1 MLLEGTGGLGN
12 DNKEDWMPISG
23 TFRSF
28 GEGDVI
34 TLSLSQREN

>member
-1 MLLEGTGGLGN
+1 MFLEGRGGLG
-12 DNKEDWMPISG
+12 DDSKEDWMPVSW

-34 TLSLSQREN
+34 TLYLSQHEN